1 MKLPRLI
8 LFGALLVPWIS
19 HAAIQN
25 PQSPVT
31 YIDFQ
36 NVTKT
41 SATLQVVMGQDVTG
55 GFIENRQPLKLK
67 YREWY
72 CGDETTT
79 SACTT
84 TTPKETE
91 VALSYKVDRP
101 QPFPVTLKNLKVGQK
116 YVVLIGHQ
124 MTRDCQ
130 DQDICVR
137 MYYKYEPEKYVFS
150 TERDLSKIP
159 TITSKLSYGN
169 TSAEVKLLTKYLI
182 AKGFMKAPVRSAFDV
197 PTLVGV
203 LRFQMANNME
213 PDGVIG
219 SQSRT
224 IINQFLL
231 Q

>member
-1 MKLPRLI
+1 MKLARLMI
-8 LFGALLVPWIS
+8 LAALLVPWIS
-19 HAAIQN
+19 HAVIQN

-31 YIDFQ
+31 SIDFQ

-72 CGDETTT
+72 CGDESTPSNCGTMV
-79 SACTT
+79 
-84 TTPKETE
+84 PKETE

-101 QPFPVTLKNLKVGQK
+101 QPFPVTIKNLKVGQK
-116 YVVLIGHQ
+116 YVVFIGHQ

-130 DQDICVR
+130 DQDVCVR
-137 MYYKYEPEKYVFS
+137 TYYKYEPEKYVFS
-150 TERDLSKIP
+150 TERDLTKIP
-159 TITSKLSYGN
+159 TITSKLSYG
-169 TSAEVKLLTKYLI
+169 SSSSQVKLLTTYLV
-182 AKGFMKAPVRSAFDV
+182 AKGFMKAPIRSTFDV

-213 PDGVIG
+213 PDGVVG
-219 SQSRT
+219 SSSRAV
-224 IINQFLL
+224 INQFLL